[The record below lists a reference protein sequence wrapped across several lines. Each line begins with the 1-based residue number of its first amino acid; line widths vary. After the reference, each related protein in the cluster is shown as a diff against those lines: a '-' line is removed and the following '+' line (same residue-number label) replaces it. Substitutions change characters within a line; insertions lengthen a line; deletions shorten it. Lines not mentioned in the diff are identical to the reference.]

1 MILPPPDSLE
11 RLTHA
16 DLIGVVR
23 DLIGEVT
30 RMRAETEK
38 LGGALAKLRVEHQAV
53 KDELARLKH
62 LPPRPPIKP
71 SGMDKA
77 TQAKGPEAGDEKGGR
92 SSRRRGSQLDRLKIG
107 ATIVVKADPPA
118 GSRNKGFEDIVVQD
132 LSLNPQVTR
141 YRRERW
147 ETPDGKTIIAALD
160 SGLVGGYGPNLHRLV
175 LTLHFSGQ
183 VTCERIAA
191 LLNGMGVVISK
202 RQVVRLLTAKLET
215 FRTEDEAVLKAGLC
229 GAYVTVD
236 DTGARHAGKNSYTTQ
251 IGSFN
256 FTTFRTGP
264 SKSRL
269 AFLLRLCG
277 GVSLYVINDAAL
289 AYMEERNLPQI
300 VIGKFKEHKARIFSS
315 AGDWERHLQ
324 ALGLSAMNVT
334 PDPVLIAS
342 EGALW
347 GAIHHQGLL
356 PDTVIVS
363 DDAGQFRVGA
373 HALCW
378 IHAERLVHKLVPAND
393 KQRNAVEIAKR
404 MIWWFY
410 RALKDYKLAPS
421 VKQAQLLRARFDRI
435 FKRASTGYTTLDRL
449 LRRLFRNKD
458 GLLRV
463 LERPEIPINTNAS
476 ENDIRAFVT
485 KRKISGGTVSDK
497 GRDARDIML
506 GLAKTCMK
514 LKLSFYEFIGA
525 RLGIPGPKIPPLASL
540 IRPASTKESVCWPNV
555 SFEDIVKA
563 PFTRRRNMITRRCR
577 LQPSSRN
584 RLSLACQPCP
594 AFVHSLCVARR
605 SIMRLT
611 LAVNRNLNK

>member
-1 MILPPPDSLE
+1 MTLPPRDSLE
-11 RLTHA
+11 CLTQA

-30 RMRAETEK
+30 RMRAENEK
-38 LGGALAKLRVEHQAV
+38 LGGALAKLRGEHQAV
-53 KDELARLKH
+53 KDELARLKA
-62 LPPRPPIKP
+62 LPPRPKIKP
-71 SGMDKA
+71 SGMDKSTDA
-77 TQAKGPEAGDEKGGR
+77 TAPENGGKKAKR
-92 SSRRRGSQLDRLKIG
+92 SLRRRGSQLDRLKIG
-107 ATIVVKADPPA
+107 ATVVVKANPPA

-147 ETPDGKTIIAALD
+147 ETPDGKTIIADLD
-160 SGLVGGYGPNLHRLV
+160 PGIVGGYGPNLHRFV
-175 LTLHFSGQ
+175 LALHFSGQ
-183 VTCERIAA
+183 VTCERIVA

-215 FRTEDEAVLKAGLC
+215 FRAEDEAVLKAGLR

-236 DTGARHAGKNSYTTQ
+236 DTGARHAGKNGYTTQ
-251 IGSFN
+251 IGSYN

-269 AFLLRLCG
+269 AFLSRLCG
-277 GVSLYVINDAAL
+277 GASLYVINDAAL

-393 KQRNAVEIAKR
+393 KQRNAIEIAKR

-463 LERPEIPINTNAS
+463 LERPEIPINTNSS

-540 IRPASTKESVCWPNV
+540 IRPA
-555 SFEDIVKA
+555 
-563 PFTRRRNMITRRCR
+563 
-577 LQPSSRN
+577 
-584 RLSLACQPCP
+584 P
-594 AFVHSLCVARR
+594 A
-605 SIMRLT
+605 
-611 LAVNRNLNK
+611 

>member
-23 DLIGEVT
+23 DLIGELT

-38 LGGALAKLRVEHQAV
+38 LDGALAKLRVEHQAV

-71 SGMDKA
+71 SGMDKS
-77 TQAKGPEAGDEKGGR
+77 TQTEEREAGDKKSGR
-92 SSRRRGSQLDRLKIG
+92 SLRRRGSQLDRLKIG

-160 SGLVGGYGPNLHRLV
+160 PGLVGGYGPHLHRLV

-183 VTCERIAA
+183 VTCERITA

-215 FRTEDEAVLKAGLC
+215 FRAEDEAVLKAGLS

-236 DTGARHAGKNSYTTQ
+236 DTGARHAGKSGYTTQ
-251 IGSFN
+251 IGSSN
-256 FTTFRTGP
+256 FTAFGAGP

-269 AFLLRLCG
+269 AFLSRLCG
-277 GVSLYVINDAAL
+277 GTSLYVVNDAAL
-289 AYMEERNLPQI
+289 DYMKGRDLPQI
-300 VIGKFKEHKARIFSS
+300 VIDKFIAHQARAFASS
-315 AGDWERHLQ
+315 DEWERHLQ
-324 ALGLSAMNVT
+324 ALALDKVKVL

-342 EGALW
+342 EAALW
-347 GAIHHQGLL
+347 GAIHHHGLL
-356 PDTVIVS
+356 QGTVIVS
-363 DDAGQFRVGA
+363 DDAGQFRIGV

-378 IHAERLVHKLVPAND
+378 VHAERLVHKLIPAND
-393 KQRNAVEIAKR
+393 KQRNAVAVAKR

-410 RALKDYKLAPS
+410 RRLKAYKLAPGAQ
-421 VKQAQLLRARFDRI
+421 QASLLRSQFDRI
-435 FKRASTGYTTLDRL
+435 FKRRTGYATLDRL
-449 LRRLFRNKD
+449 SKRLLGRKD
-458 GLLRV
+458 ELLRV
-463 LERPEIPINTNAS
+463 LERPEIPLNTNAS

-485 KRKISGGTVSDK
+485 KRKISGGTVSEK
-497 GRDARDIML
+497 GREARDAML
-506 GLAKTCMK
+506 GLAKTCKK
-514 LKLSFYEFIGA
+514 LKIPFFDYLGA
-525 RLGIPGPKIPPLASL
+525 RLGIP
-540 IRPASTKESVCWPNV
+540 
-555 SFEDIVKA
+555 
-563 PFTRRRNMITRRCR
+563 
-577 LQPSSRN
+577 
-584 RLSLACQPCP
+584 
-594 AFVHSLCVARR
+594 
-605 SIMRLT
+605 
-611 LAVNRNLNK
+611 